1 MAIIKPDMESWKD
14 MRFGMF
20 IHWGL
25 YALLGRGEWAMYNE
39 AIDSTEYRKLMDSFT
54 AEKFD
59 PKAWA
64 QTAKAAGMKY
74 MVLTTR
80 HHDGFALWDS
90 KASWGQF
97 TAMQSAAH
105 RDFVR
110 EYVEACREA
119 GLKVGLYYSPL
130 DWRFPGY
137 FFPCMYEKN
146 AEELRTQCFEQ
157 IRELLTNYGK
167 IDIFWFD
174 GGEDYWLC
182 HGRNLHKEP
191 DGTDFRLNAQC
202 PGFWHAAELDC
213 MIRELQPG
221 IVVNNR
227 YGNREFGDFDT
238 PESRAGEFNLR
249 EPWESNMTLNGSW
262 GWIPIPPRSLREVLS
277 LMMENATGD
286 GNFLL
291 NVGPRADG
299 EIEPTQ
305 VERLKEVGA
314 WLKKY
319 GESVY
324 GTRGGPF
331 RNSKWGGM
339 TYKDNV
345 IYVHVWDWKL
355 NTITLP
361 KLNATIQRITS
372 LTAKEMNASVSDG
385 AVTFSVSAEDRMQPD
400 TIVKL
405 ELDRPVKELVDDTMS
420 WCGEYENQVRNAALI
435 VEQL

>member
-1 MAIIKPDMESWKD
+1 MVRKPDMESWKD

-25 YALLGRGEWAMYNE
+25 YAQLGRGEWVMYNE
-39 AIDSTEYRKLMDSFT
+39 PIDAGEYRKLMHTFT
-54 AEKFD
+54 AEKFN
-59 PKAWA
+59 PRAWA

-80 HHDGFALWDS
+80 HHDGFSLWDS

-97 TAMQSAAH
+97 TSMQSAAH

-110 EYVEACREA
+110 EYVDACREA

-137 FFPCMYEKN
+137 FFPRMYAEN
-146 AEELRTQCFEQ
+146 AAELRTQCFEQ
-157 IRELLTNYGK
+157 IRELLTQYGK

-202 PGFWHAAELDC
+202 PGFWHAEELDC

-221 IVVNNR
+221 IVINNR
-227 YGNREFGDFDT
+227 YGNREFGDYDT
-238 PESRAGEFNLR
+238 PESRTGEFNIH

-262 GWIPIPPRSLREVLS
+262 GWVPTPPRSLREVLA
-277 LMMENATGD
+277 LLLENATGD

-299 EIEPTQ
+299 EIEPAQ
-305 VERLKEVGA
+305 VERLQEVGQ
-314 WLKKY
+314 WLTQF

-339 TYKDNV
+339 TYRDRTL
-345 IYVHVWDWKL
+345 YVHVWDWKL
-355 NTITLP
+355 NTVTLP
-361 KLNATIQRITS
+361 RLQATILRVTS
-372 LTAKEMNASVSDG
+372 LTARELHADMQDG
-385 AVTFSVSAEDRMQPD
+385 IVTFSVGAVDRLAPD
-400 TIVKL
+400 TIL
-405 ELDRPVKELVDDTMS
+405 EIELDRPVRELVDDTVS
-420 WCGEYENQVRNAALI
+420 WCGAYTEQICHEALI
-435 VEQL
+435 VERM